1 MENLRKYGKPPFN
14 IAVVHG
20 GPGAPGEMAPVAREL
35 AQNRGVLE
43 PLQTEET
50 MHGQIDELK
59 TVLEE
64 NAEFPVILIGHS
76 WGAMLSYMLT
86 AQEQSLVRKL
96 ILVDS
101 GVFDDKYAAEIGK
114 TRISRLSEEERP
126 VLRSLSEMLDY
137 QNSEEKNGMFA
148 QVGKL
153 VLKADSYDPF
163 PDESEVIE
171 YQYDIYESVWKEVT
185 DLRSS
190 GGLVALGKWIRCP
203 VVAIHGDYDPHP
215 PAGVRDP
222 LSQVIKDFRFI
233 LLENC
238 GHTPWIERQAKDRF
252 YKILREESE

>member
-43 PLQTEET
+43 PLQTEGT

-126 VLRSLSEMLDY
+126 VLRSLSGMLDY
-137 QNSEEKNGMFA
+137 QDSEDRNGMFA

-153 VLKADSYDPF
+153 VLKADSFDPF
-163 PDESEVIE
+163 PDASEVIE